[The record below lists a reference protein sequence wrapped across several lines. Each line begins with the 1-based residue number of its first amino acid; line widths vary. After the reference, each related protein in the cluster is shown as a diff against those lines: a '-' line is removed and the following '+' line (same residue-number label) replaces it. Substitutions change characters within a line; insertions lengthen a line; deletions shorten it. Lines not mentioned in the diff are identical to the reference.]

1 MTFRTSPELWQPPV
15 QGVKALPT
23 RKPSRRAL
31 MAQTQSAVALQL
43 RYERWITW
51 HYSRILNDMRRAF
64 VALDH
69 IPDDLEAMTIIAG
82 FQQRQ
87 EEVLQRMFLQIYP
100 QATAMVMPDDALKS
114 YRRALEV
121 KALSP
126 EQQRILEQIQQ
137 SLGSSVSSMSSITL
151 QMLMEL
157 RDTIID
163 EAPMRVSVSFFP
175 DTETSMSQ
183 GTIWE
188 GLAGPSRT
196 TVHDDQ
202 LDRFIEALE
211 SSGAFSPARARRIA
225 VTETNEAVNR
235 ALAQA
240 AQEATYGEP
249 MVKEWST
256 WQDSLVRRTHR
267 VMHGKVVDDDEMFE
281 VPNRHGGTDLM
292 MWPGDRA
299 HGAGPEN
306 YINCR
311 CKCFHYL
318 RDL

>member
-1 MTFRTSPELWQPPV
+1 MTLRTTPELWQPPV

-64 VALDH
+64 VSLDH
-69 IPDDLEAMTIIAG
+69 IPDELEAMTIIAG

-100 QATAMVMPDDALKS
+100 QATAMVMPDNILKS
-114 YRRALEV
+114 YRRSLEV

-163 EAPMRVSVSFFP
+163 EAPLGVTVSFFP
-175 DTETSMSQ
+175 DTQ
-183 GTIWE
+183 GTIWD
-188 GLAGPSRT
+188 GLRGPTGTS
-196 TVHDDQ
+196 VHDDQ
-202 LDRFIEALE
+202 LDRFIDALE

-240 AQEATYGEP
+240 AQEATDGEP

-267 VMHGKVVDDDEMFE
+267 VMHGKVVDDDEMFQ

-299 HGAGPEN
+299 YGAGPEN

>member
-1 MTFRTSPELWQPPV
+1 MTLRVSPDLWQPPV

-64 VALDH
+64 VSLDH
-69 IPDDLEAMTIIAG
+69 IPDELEAMTVIAG

-100 QATAMVMPDDALKS
+100 QATAMVMPDNILKS
-114 YRRALEV
+114 YRRSLEV

-163 EAPMRVSVSFFP
+163 EAPLRVTVSFFP
-175 DTETSMSQ
+175 DTQ
-183 GTIWE
+183 GTIWD
-188 GLAGPSRT
+188 GLRGPTGTS
-196 TVHDDQ
+196 VHDDQ
-202 LDRFIEALE
+202 LDRFID
-211 SSGAFSPARARRIA
+211 
-225 VTETNEAVNR
+225 
-235 ALAQA
+235 
-240 AQEATYGEP
+240 
-249 MVKEWST
+249 KEWST

>member
-1 MTFRTSPELWQPPV
+1 MTLRTTPELWQPPV

-69 IPDDLEAMTIIAG
+69 IPDDLEAMTVIAG

-163 EAPMRVSVSFFP
+163 EAPLRVTVSFFP
-175 DTETSMSQ
+175 ETQ
-183 GTIWE
+183 GTIWD
-188 GLAGPSRT
+188 GLRGPTGTS
-196 TVHDDQ
+196 VHDDQ

-240 AQEATYGEP
+240 AQEATDGEP

-267 VMHGKVVDDDEMFE
+267 VMHGKVVDDDEMFQ

>member
-1 MTFRTSPELWQPPV
+1 MTFRTTPELWQPPV

-69 IPDDLEAMTIIAG
+69 IPDDLEAMTVIAG

-163 EAPMRVSVSFFP
+163 EAPLRVTVSFFP
-175 DTETSMSQ
+175 ETQ
-183 GTIWE
+183 GTIWD
-188 GLAGPSRT
+188 GLTGPTGTS
-196 TVHDDQ
+196 VHDDQ

-240 AQEATYGEP
+240 AQEATDGEP

-267 VMHGKVVDDDEMFE
+267 VMHGKVVDDDEMFQ

>member
-1 MTFRTSPELWQPPV
+1 
-15 QGVKALPT
+15 
-23 RKPSRRAL
+23 

-43 RYERWITW
+43 RYECWITW

-163 EAPMRVSVSFFP
+163 EAPLRVTVSFFP
-175 DTETSMSQ
+175 ETQ
-183 GTIWE
+183 GTIWD
-188 GLAGPSRT
+188 GLRGPSGT
-196 TVHDDQ
+196 SVHDDQ

-240 AQEATYGEP
+240 AQEATDGEP

-267 VMHGKVVDDDEMFE
+267 VMHGKVVDDDEMFQ

-318 RDL
+318 RHL

>member
-1 MTFRTSPELWQPPV
+1 MTFRIIPDLWQPPV
-15 QGVKALPT
+15 QGVKALT
-23 RKPSRRAL
+23 CRKPSQRAL
-31 MAQTQSAVALQL
+31 VAQTQSAVTLQI

-64 VALDH
+64 EALDH
-69 IPDDLEAMTIIAG
+69 IPDDLEIMTIVSG
-82 FQQRQ
+82 FQTRQ
-87 EEVLQRMFLQIYP
+87 EEVLQRLFLQIYP
-100 QATAMVMPDDALKS
+100 QASAMVMPDDTLKA

-137 SLGSSVSSMSSITL
+137 SLGSSVSSMSSVTM
-151 QMLMEL
+151 QMLIEL
-157 RDTIID
+157 RDSIVD
-163 EAPMRVSVSFFP
+163 EAPMRVAIDFFP
-175 DTETSMSQ
+175 DRQ
-183 GTIWE
+183 GTIWD
-188 GLAGPSRT
+188 GLTGPSRT
-196 TVHDDQ
+196 TVHDDE

-240 AQEATYGEP
+240 AQEATDGEP

-267 VMHGKVVDDDEMFE
+267 VMHGVVIDNDEMFE

>member
-1 MTFRTSPELWQPPV
+1 
-15 QGVKALPT
+15 
-23 RKPSRRAL
+23 
-31 MAQTQSAVALQL
+31 
-43 RYERWITW
+43 
-51 HYSRILNDMRRAF
+51 
-64 VALDH
+64 
-69 IPDDLEAMTIIAG
+69 
-82 FQQRQ
+82 
-87 EEVLQRMFLQIYP
+87 
-100 QATAMVMPDDALKS
+100 
-114 YRRALEV
+114 
-121 KALSP
+121 
-126 EQQRILEQIQQ
+126 
-137 SLGSSVSSMSSITL
+137 MSSITL

-163 EAPMRVSVSFFP
+163 EAPLRVTVSFFP
-175 DTETSMSQ
+175 ETQ
-183 GTIWE
+183 GTIWD
-188 GLAGPSRT
+188 GLTGPTGTS
-196 TVHDDQ
+196 VHDDQ

-240 AQEATYGEP
+240 AQEAT
-249 MVKEWST
+249 
-256 WQDSLVRRTHR
+256 
-267 VMHGKVVDDDEMFE
+267 DEMFQ

>member
-1 MTFRTSPELWQPPV
+1 MTFRISPELWQSPV

-64 VALDH
+64 EALDH
-69 IPDDLEAMTIIAG
+69 IPDDLEIMTIVSG
-82 FQQRQ
+82 FQTRQ
-87 EEVLQRMFLQIYP
+87 EEVLQRLFLQIYP
-100 QATAMVMPDDALKS
+100 QASAMVMPDDTLKA

-137 SLGSSVSSMSSITL
+137 SLGSSVSSMSSVTM
-151 QMLMEL
+151 QMLIEL
-157 RDTIID
+157 RDSIVD
-163 EAPMRVSVSFFP
+163 EAPMRVAVDFFP
-175 DTETSMSQ
+175 DRQ
-183 GTIWE
+183 GTIWD
-188 GLAGPSRT
+188 GLTGPSRT
-196 TVHDDQ
+196 TVHDDE
-202 LDRFIEALE
+202 LDRYIEALE

-240 AQEATYGEP
+240 AQEATDGEP

-267 VMHGKVVDDDEMFE
+267 VMHGVVIDDDEMFE